1 MQSSKEAQ
9 RNFSTQVSQSTDTN
23 EIGVIED
30 STLLERIRAAYKD
43 IFAQS
48 SFSSLKNYQFQN
60 DILTGEPTK
69 VLSCAFDNTTQF
81 LASANSDGLVNI
93 AYLGK
98 DYTIVPLSDPK
109 QKPGPATCVKWRPGQ
124 VVEQLKHTLL
134 STYANGS
141 IIYWHATS
149 KQSLFNLEDKDNQIN
164 CCEFSLDGDKFVI
177 GGSDCQVKLY
187 DCGKLSKAPTT
198 FVEGQSAV
206 HQNRIFGMKF
216 NQGDHNQL
224 YTGGWDKMV
233 IQWDLRQKKSTGYI
247 FGPCV
252 YGDSMDSKGFQLITA
267 SYRDEKQLEIWDTR
281 TLNKLQ
287 TIEWAEYGNN
297 VQGLLPKHNV
307 SKLYACKFDKR
318 TNYIYAANAGSVFS
332 EIRQFDTQ
340 YRCVDTYCCSLSGV
354 MTIDHNTSYNKLSY
368 GTSDGK
374 LGVLNLVN

>member
-1 MQSSKEAQ
+1 MQSSKEGQ

-60 DILTGEPTK
+60 DIVTGEPTK

-164 CCEFSLDGDKFVI
+164 CCEFSLDGDKFV
-177 GGSDCQVKLY
+177 KLY

-287 TIEWAEYGNN
+287 TIEWAEYANN

-332 EIRQFDTQ
+332 EIRQFDSQ

-354 MTIDHNTSYNKLSY
+354 MTIDYNTSYNKLSY